1 MRRIRVCQAE
11 LERLLL
17 GRLRAKPDCQG
28 VKDITIRAIDHGDAD
43 WQVVA
48 IDYGTAEGVTC
59 PCRRPVPS
67 TIRVPNCQSSLP
79 LLNKTQ
85 RPASENLHRSGP
97 SEVFGIGA
105 LLARHAAAR
114 HIADQAHGPSILF
127 SRCRAPHT
135 AI

>member
-59 PCRRPVPS
+59 ATTLEQIVRSVRQRYQLVP
-67 TIRVPNCQSSLP
+67 L
-79 LLNKTQ
+79 
-85 RPASENLHRSGP
+85 ENP
-97 SEVFGIGA
+97 MNA
-105 LLARHAAAR
+105 
-114 HIADQAHGPSILF
+114 
-127 SRCRAPHT
+127 
-135 AI
+135 